1 MSAGPPQA
9 HRVPPRGAAAQQPGA
24 QRFSSRDE
32 NATDGAFRF
41 RRRGQS
47 AKQRS
52 GVACDGCRA
61 STLPYSSASR
71 AIAR

>member
-1 MSAGPPQA
+1 MSAGPPRA
-9 HRVPPRGAAAQQPGA
+9 HRGPRGG
-24 QRFSSRDE
+24 RLRSSRGRNDFSSRDE

-52 GVACDGCRA
+52 GVARDGCRA

>member
-9 HRVPPRGAAAQQPGA
+9 HRGPHGGRLRSSRG
-24 QRFSSRDE
+24 RNDLSSRDE

>member
-1 MSAGPPQA
+1 
-9 HRVPPRGAAAQQPGA
+9 VPDGAGAAAQQPGA

-61 STLPYSSASR
+61 STCR
-71 AIAR
+71 V

>member
-1 MSAGPPQA
+1 MSAGRPKLIACPMA
-9 HRVPPRGAAAQQPGA
+9 RG
-24 QRFSSRDE
+24 RLRSSRGRNDFPPGMKTPRTAHPGFAGG
-32 NATDGAFRF
+32 AT
-41 RRRGQS
+41 S

-61 STLPYSSASR
+61 SMLPHSSVR